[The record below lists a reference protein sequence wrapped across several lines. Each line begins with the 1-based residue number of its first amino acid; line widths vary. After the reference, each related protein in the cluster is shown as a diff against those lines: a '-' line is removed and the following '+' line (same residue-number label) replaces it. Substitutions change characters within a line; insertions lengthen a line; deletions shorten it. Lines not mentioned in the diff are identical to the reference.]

1 MKTKTATTVKIEK
14 SLYDN
19 FKILGIQNNLTLQ
32 TFVDKCVHLY
42 VGDTSSSSSFR
53 TLVNTFVVPV
63 LSDTTGSF
71 GS

>member
-42 VGDTSSSSSFR
+42 VGDTSASSSFR
-53 TLVNTFVVPV
+53 TLVNNFIVPV